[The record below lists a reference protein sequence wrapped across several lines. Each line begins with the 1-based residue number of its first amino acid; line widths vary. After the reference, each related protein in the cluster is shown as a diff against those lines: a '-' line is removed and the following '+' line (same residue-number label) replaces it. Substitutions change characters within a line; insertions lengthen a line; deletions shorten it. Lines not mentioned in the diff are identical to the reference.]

1 MDNSAGTLFRTLDA
15 GDMVNALAWSP
26 DSSRIVVGG
35 EGTTV
40 NVYSVGGGDPLARF
54 PVGRTDSVAFSP
66 NGQAIGVAD
75 DQQVA
80 VHLASDGSAMWAAAV
95 LPSESVSSVA
105 FSPDGKLVL
114 AATETAVGV
123 FDAAGGTKRSTI
135 TIEEQLI
142 ARIDISRDSTQVL
155 LAVDHNHGGNHRD
168 AGSARVVD
176 IASGKEVCR
185 LIPADQTDAAVH
197 TAVFTVDGR
206 SVLCSRTDS
215 TCRFFDAATGVEAEQ
230 SKIDHFAE
238 DLAVDPTGQWLALA
252 TAESAALVVDADGV
266 TKASAPHDGAVM
278 LVAFSPNG
286 RWVASAGADNLLHV
300 HNVETDADRYEHDD
314 LGEVRAMAFSPD
326 SKWLALAIGQ
336 TVVVLDN
343 GLTGA
348 QP

>member
-1 MDNSAGTLFRTLDA
+1 MGDLGTSHTLNV

-26 DSSRIVVGG
+26 DSIRIAAGG

-40 NVYSVGGGDPLARF
+40 NVYPVAGGDPLARF

-66 NGQAIGVAD
+66 NGLAIGVAD
-75 DQQVA
+75 GQQVA
-80 VHLASDGSAMWAAAV
+80 VHHAGDGSPMWTATV
-95 LPSESVSSVA
+95 LAGESVSSVA

-123 FDAAGGTKRSTI
+123 FDAAGGISRRTV
-135 TIEEQLI
+135 TIEEELI
-142 ARIDISRDSTQVL
+142 SRIDISRDSTRVL
-155 LAVDHNHGGNHRD
+155 LAVDNNHGGNHRD

-176 IASGKEVCR
+176 IASGKELCR
-185 LIPADQTDAAVH
+185 LIPSDQTDAAVH
-197 TAVFTVDGR
+197 TAVFAVDGR

-215 TCRFFDAATGVEAEQ
+215 TCRFFDATTGAEKWE
-230 SKIDHFAE
+230 SPIPHFAE

-252 TAESAALVVDADGV
+252 TAESAALAVDTDGV
-266 TKASAPHDGAVM
+266 QRASAVHDGAVM
-278 LVAFSPNG
+278 FVSFAPNG
-286 RWVASAGADNLLHV
+286 RWMASAGADNLLHV
-300 HNVETDADRYEHDD
+300 HNVLTDADRYKRED

-326 SKWLALAIGQ
+326 SKWLALAIDQ

-343 GLTGA
+343 GLVGA